1 MPPRLEVAPRAVAGR
16 APVPRFGPRIADW
29 SSTRAQVRNFLE
41 GLLWIA
47 LATFIVWYGNGR
59 ESLVAVVQD
68 AEQVYARYLVAWAVG
83 VCINTAIFL
92 YIAVFLPL
100 VRGDKREWEQ
110 TAPWAIPTAS
120 LVGVLCFVCFTI
132 GIWPAYRWLSLPV
145 TIALFFGAVFFIGL
159 FPGGKKKEAPAMLQE
174 EEQEAAELLADA
186 QR

>member
-1 MPPRLEVAPRAVAGR
+1 M
-16 APVPRFGPRIADW
+16 PRFGPRIADR

-92 YIAVFLPL
+92 YIAVFVPL

-132 GIWPAYRWLSLPV
+132 GMWLARGSNGTYAQLGHAE
-145 TIALFFGAVFFIGL
+145 I
-159 FPGGKKKEAPAMLQE
+159 ER
-174 EEQEAAELLADA
+174 AAAADA
-186 QR
+186 ASAGRRYEGRSRKVGVVR